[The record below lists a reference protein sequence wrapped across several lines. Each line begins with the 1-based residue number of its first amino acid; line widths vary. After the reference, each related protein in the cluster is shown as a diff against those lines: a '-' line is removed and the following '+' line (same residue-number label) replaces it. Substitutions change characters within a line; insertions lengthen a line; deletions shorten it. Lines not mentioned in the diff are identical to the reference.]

1 MRTPHLLASACTAS
15 DPEARYHQAELAIY
29 DELMASLGRIRQT
42 WLSAEEGAT
51 VIGLEVD
58 DPRDEVRG
66 NRIGR
71 SRAEAAQVG
80 AMALRFVA
88 DLYQPS
94 GTDDVWYRVAAAEQR
109 AAIAH
114 VGPSGR
120 VLATSHEAFG
130 FLKREY
136 DAPWA
141 AIRFDELAR
150 PIAARVAALSVR
162 FIAEITAAPA
172 PAVRAE
178 R

>member
-29 DELMASLGRIRQT
+29 DELMASLGTFPQT

-58 DPRDEVRG
+58 DLRDEVRG

-71 SRAEAAQVG
+71 ARAEAAQVG
-80 AMALRFVA
+80 AMALRFIA

-94 GTDDVWYRVAAAEQR
+94 GPGDLWYRTAADEQR
-109 AAIAH
+109 AARAH
-114 VGPSGR
+114 VGPAGR
-120 VLATSHEAFG
+120 AFATSHEAFG

-136 DAPWA
+136 DALWM
-141 AIRFDELAR
+141 AIRFDEPAR

-162 FIAEITAAPA
+162 FIAEISTAPA
-172 PAVRAE
+172 PAARAD